1 MAVMKL
7 GIVNVSLGLLLAAA
21 YAHSSLNSR
30 PGVISRQFHDDLNSQ
45 MNATEAPAVES
56 VASSPMAAQLPNEFE
71 LFDPP
76 NLYVYHDYVSQGLP
90 KFMTDVEL
98 STGAQRMVFIL
109 HWSVRYFLVILLV
122 LGMLQ

>member
-1 MAVMKL
+1 MNFTETFK
-7 GIVNVSLGLLLAAA
+7 
-21 YAHSSLNSR
+21 
-30 PGVISRQFHDDLNSQ
+30 PQISALSHHPP
-45 MNATEAPAVES
+45 NAE
-56 VASSPMAAQLPNEFE
+56 LPSEFE

-90 KFMTDVEL
+90 KFMTGVEL
-98 STGAQRMVFIL
+98 STGTQRIIFII